1 LLGTL
6 LAQPVL
12 ETFFPES
19 NYSRLWYLQ
28 LIPDRALR
36 SIFMTISHTNNGSK
50 NRSGASHKR
59 PTSRKRTQKVL
70 SPDWLK
76 DFLSEMLTVET
87 GGVKLYQKAL
97 NELQHSELK
106 EKLTIFLHQTER
118 HVELCAEMLTA
129 AAGDSE
135 YRSPGARAADHKAN
149 AFISTKVPYKLM
161 ELNNFE
167 NLVLAETKDHWNWEM
182 LASTITAIRDPQ
194 LRRLVRK
201 ATGEVRRQE
210 KYHLN
215 WNEQT
220 LTKIAMEAAMRHL
233 SDVGDET
240 AASGSNRTQAESYK

>member
-1 LLGTL
+1 M
-6 LAQPVL
+6 
-12 ETFFPES
+12 EH
-19 NYSRLWYLQ
+19 
-28 LIPDRALR
+28 
-36 SIFMTISHTNNGSK
+36 FMTKSPTNNGSK
-50 NRSGASHKR
+50 SRSGASHKP
-59 PTSRKRTQKVL
+59 PTSPKRTKKML

-76 DFLSEMLTVET
+76 DFLSEMLAVET

-97 NELQHSELK
+97 NDLQHSELK

-129 AAGDSE
+129 VAGDSE
-135 YRSPGARAADHKAN
+135 YRSPGAHAADHKAN
-149 AFISTKVPYKLM
+149 GLISTRVPSRLM
-161 ELNNFE
+161 ELNNLE

-182 LASTITAIRDPQ
+182 LASIITAIPDPQ

-220 LTKIAMEAAMRHL
+220 LTKIAMEAAMPRL
-233 SDVGDET
+233 SERDE
-240 AASGSNRTQAESYK
+240 AEASGPNRTRAESYR